1 MKRGSEA
8 GLKALRRLKEDHL
21 LGVHFAINVFIAST
35 ITWVV
40 LELYAGVDPVWAMAS
55 MVASSEPVPGK
66 AFSNFRS
73 RLINTLVGCAV
84 GLVFILVGE
93 PRPWKL
99 PTALA
104 IAVLL
109 SSYIVKIPV
118 MWRQAPITAA
128 IVVAGGVM
136 EHSRISGLDLGLRR
150 IAEVIFG
157 CLIGMLVSWIMYRL
171 WPMKP
176 EPPTP

>member
-1 MKRGSEA
+1 MEA
-8 GLKALRRLKEDHL
+8 
-21 LGVHFAINVFIAST
+21 
-35 ITWVV
+35 
-40 LELYAGVDPVWAMAS
+40 
-55 MVASSEPVPGK
+55 
-66 AFSNFRS
+66 
-73 RLINTLVGCAV
+73 
-84 GLVFILVGE
+84 
-93 PRPWKL
+93 

-157 CLIGMLVSWIMYRL
+157 CLVGMLVSWLMYRL
-171 WPMKP
+171 WPMKS